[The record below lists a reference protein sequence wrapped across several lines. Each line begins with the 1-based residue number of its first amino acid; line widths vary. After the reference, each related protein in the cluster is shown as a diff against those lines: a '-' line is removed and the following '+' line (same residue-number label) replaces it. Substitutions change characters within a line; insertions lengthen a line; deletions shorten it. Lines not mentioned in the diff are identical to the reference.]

1 MLYSFNGTP
10 LVSCA
15 ASAAASVI
23 SASTIIM
30 IDTPVVPPRYPTIAV
45 AMIGAKPPPIAAET

>member
-1 MLYSFNGTP
+1 
-10 LVSCA
+10 LVSRA

-30 IDTPVVPPRYPTIAV
+30 TETPVVPPKYPTIAV
-45 AMIGAKPPPIAAET
+45 AMIGAKPPPIAAESWNPKEAPL